1 VTIYNSNTQ
10 EKIMAWNE
18 PGNNGKD
25 QDPWGGNRRPNGQDQ
40 GPPDLDEALGKL
52 IEKFNGLFGGSGNS
66 GGGDTAAPSGKFIG
80 FGAAIVL
87 VLWAGMGFYT
97 VDQQER
103 AVVLRLGKF
112 TETVQPGLHWN
123 PPLIDHVT
131 KVNVTAV
138 RNVDHRA
145 LMLTEDENIVEVGLS
160 VQYVVSSPKDFL
172 LEVRNPEGSLLQA
185 TESALRHVV
194 GGSEMHSV
202 LTEGRAVLALDI
214 ESRLQGY
221 LNDYKTGLEVIKVNV
236 ENTAAPSQV
245 QDAFDDVIKARED
258 EQRVKNEAQA
268 YANGIVPEARGR
280 AQRVSEEAL
289 AYREQV
295 VARAAGEAT
304 RFTKLLTEYQKAPEV
319 TRERLYLVA
328 MEDVLSNASKV
339 MVDVDGGNNM
349 MVLPLDQI
357 MQNQS
362 VRSATGTGGRVSS
375 SMVDEIT
382 NRVIQQLTQG
392 ASGAS
397 SRESR

>member
-1 VTIYNSNTQ
+1 
-10 EKIMAWNE
+10 MAWNE
-18 PGNNGKD
+18 PSSNGKD

-52 IEKFNGLFGGSGNS
+52 IEKFNGLFGGSGNKGTS
-66 GGGDTAAPSGKFIG
+66 GSDGSGASAPNGKIIL

-103 AVVLRLGKF
+103 SVVLRLGKYS
-112 TETVQPGLHWN
+112 ETVQPGLQWN
-123 PPLIDHVT
+123 PPLIDNVT

-138 RNVDHRA
+138 RDVDLRA
-145 LMLTEDENIVEVGLS
+145 LMLTEDENIVQVGLS
-160 VQYVVSSPKDFL
+160 VQYIVSNPKDFL
-172 LEVRNPEGSLLQA
+172 LEVRDPEGTLLQA

-202 LTEGRAVLALDI
+202 LTEGRALLAVDI
-214 ESRLQGY
+214 ETRLQNY
-221 LNDYKTGLEVIKVNV
+221 LNGYQTGLEVIKVNI
-236 ENTAAPSQV
+236 ENTSAPSQV

-280 AQRVSEEAL
+280 AQRVNEEAL

-295 VARAAGEAT
+295 VARAEGEAT

-319 TRERLYLVA
+319 TRERLYIVA

-339 MVDVDGGNNM
+339 MVDVKGGNNM

-357 MQNQS
+357 MKNQS
-362 VRSATGTGGRVSS
+362 LRSATGVDGRGSS
-375 SMVDEIT
+375 NMVDEIT

-392 ASGAS
+392 AS

>member
-1 VTIYNSNTQ
+1 
-10 EKIMAWNE
+10 MAWNE

-52 IEKFNGLFGGSGNS
+52 IEKFNGLFGGSGNKNTSGS
-66 GGGDTAAPSGKFIG
+66 GGNTPAPTGKIIG

-112 TETVQPGLHWN
+112 SETVQPGLHWN
-123 PPLIDHVT
+123 PPLVDSVT

-138 RNVDHRA
+138 RNVENRA

-160 VQYVVSSPKDFL
+160 VQYIVSNPKDFL
-172 LEVRNPEGSLLQA
+172 LEVREPDSSLLQA
-185 TESALRHVV
+185 TQSALRHVV

-202 LTEGRAVLALDI
+202 LTEGRALLALDS
-214 ESRLQGY
+214 ESRLQALLDEY
-221 LNDYKTGLEVIKVNV
+221 RTGLEVIKVNI

-245 QDAFDDVIKARED
+245 QDAFDDVIKDRED

-268 YANGIVPEARGR
+268 YANGIVPESRGR
-280 AQRVSEEAL
+280 AQRVSEEAQ

-295 VARAAGEAT
+295 VARAEGEAT

-319 TRERLYLVA
+319 TRERLYLDAV
-328 MEDVLSNASKV
+328 EEV
-339 MVDVDGGNNM
+339 MSQSTKILMDAKGGNNM
-349 MVLPLDQI
+349 LYLPLDKIVQ
-357 MQNQS
+357 QGSTNRQS
-362 VRSATGTGGRVSS
+362 NSDATSDQ
-375 SMVDEIT
+375 MVDRIA
-382 NRVIQQLTQG
+382 NDVIERLQRNNDLIQ
-392 ASGAS
+392 SE
-397 SRESR
+397 RRR